1 MSFLGV
7 GSSLSRETCR
17 PEESLAC
24 IEGRMKAM
32 VETLDFGE
40 EMAVP
45 GCRKPK
51 IVQKN
56 SDVCPPL
63 SHQDSYRV
71 SY

>member
-1 MSFLGV
+1 
-7 GSSLSRETCR
+7 
-17 PEESLAC
+17 
-24 IEGRMKAM
+24 MKAM

-51 IVQKN
+51 IVQKA